1 MKRCFAFAGMALLL
15 LSSLPAF
22 AASQDAYSLPEPYLT
37 QEKAYLKAYPKLQPL
52 MDAMIKNSQ
61 ALLKDPD
68 QDILHNRVCAALAY
82 QMAVSDKK
90 SERLR
95 MLAPAGDLLHN
106 ISKDDKSVLLNDPA
120 TLERLSNIVARLKK
134 AGYFKKS
141 PDFYRDPSLATLKS
155 VAANLGLIHHLTGAV
170 VADDIMKK
178 VGGFNQKDMDDML
191 AAIIAHSTGYW
202 YFRDAV
208 DEAAKR
214 QGAWKDVYPEPESD
228 LDKYV
233 HDADLISQ
241 FERASVAPDGSKWRQ
256 LAAKR
261 WKANG
266 AKEEG
271 HVVYYVFSR
280 LFDEAKTK
288 QGKKLAKEQWDAIK
302 PDLLKLMG
310 LAPGQ
315 DPLKVLGVPAFWK
328 Q

>member
-1 MKRCFAFAGMALLL
+1 MKRWIA
-15 LSSLPAF
+15 LSSTVLMLLGTLPAF
-22 AASQDAYSLPEPYLT
+22 AASQDTYSLPDSYLKH
-37 QEKAYLKAYPKLQPL
+37 EKAYLKAYPKLQPL
-52 MDAMIKNSQ
+52 MDVMIKNSQ
-61 ALLKDPD
+61 TLLQDPD

-82 QMAVSDKK
+82 QMAVSNKK

-106 ISKDDKSVLLNDPA
+106 ISKDNKSVLLNDPA
-120 TLERLSNIVARLKK
+120 ILEKLSNIVSRLKK

-141 PDFYRDPSLATLKS
+141 PNFYKDPSLSALKS
-155 VAANLGLIHHLTGAV
+155 VSTNLGLIHHLTGAV
-170 VADDIMKK
+170 VAGDILQTT
-178 VGGFNQKDMDDML
+178 GSFTQKDIDDMQ

-202 YFRDAV
+202 YFRDSV
-208 DEAAKR
+208 DAAAKR
-214 QGAWKDVYPEPESD
+214 KGAWKDVYPEPESD

-261 WKANG
+261 WG
-266 AKEEG
+266 AKDAREEG

-288 QGKKLAKEQWDAIK
+288 QGKALAKELWDAIK

-328 Q
+328 